1 MTSAD
6 VRCQSSTSAE
16 QAGPL
21 CRLVATQAELD
32 IHLAIREAVFVREQA
47 IFTGTDR
54 DEHDDDPRTLH
65 VLGLVGQEP
74 AGTVRLYPIIG
85 PGLWKGDR
93 LAVLPQ
99 YRRQQL
105 GGPLVRFAVRT
116 AAERGG
122 RQMQAY
128 IQPPNVAFFQHLGW
142 RPDGEVLQYCGRP
155 HQRML
160 IDLGPWGPRG

>member
-6 VRCQSSTSAE
+6 VRSQSSTHADN
-16 QAGPL
+16 AGPL
-21 CRLVATQAELD
+21 CRLVATRSELNT
-32 IHLAIREAVFVREQA
+32 HFAIREAVFVNEQA

-54 DEHDDDPRTLH
+54 DAHDDDQRTLH
-65 VLGLVGQEP
+65 VLGLVGLQP
-74 AGTVRLYPIIG
+74 AGTVRLYPITG
-85 PGLWKGDR
+85 SGLWKGDR
-93 LAVLPQ
+93 LAVLPN

-122 RQMQAY
+122 RQMLAY
-128 IQPPNVAFFQHLGW
+128 IQPPNVAFFRHLGW
-142 RPDGEVLQYCGRP
+142 WPDGEILQYCGFP

-160 IDLGPWGPRG
+160 IDLGPWGRPG